1 MLKAIYEDIFCNTFS
16 QSCYVFLCGGG
27 GKEHI
32 RNKVRPLLEDEQFQI
47 LYPEDLFME
56 MLNRDKKTDLLEY
69 ENLLADNSD
78 IICVICESIGSAVEL
93 GAFIQNENIK
103 KKMVVAVNQKYAR
116 HKSFVM
122 MGPVKNLKKTNEEN
136 VVFFKK
142 DDPYALCCDLS
153 KVFRKLH
160 KKSLSNKT
168 QSFDNL
174 SAYIAFIPM
183 IVYFYQTI
191 SRKILHKSLKALLK
205 ERDCLPIRYNELF
218 NASIKYLIKS
228 GTLITEF
235 SIKEKDETLSL
246 SSKGYEETLGQIRR
260 PSASN
265 RRLSIFSF
273 RKERRLIAPNKTILH
288 DRIRCAIL
296 KEQLNM

>member
-1 MLKAIYEDIFCNTFS
+1 MLKAIYKDVFCNTFN

-27 GKEHI
+27 EKEHI
-32 RNKVRPLLEDEQFQI
+32 RNKVNALLKKEQFQI
-47 LYPEDLFME
+47 LYPEELFME
-56 MLNRDKKTDLLEY
+56 MLNRDKKSDLLEY

-78 IICVICESIGSAVEL
+78 IICIICESIGSAVEL

-116 HKSFVM
+116 DKSFVM
-122 MGPVKNLKKTNEEN
+122 MGPVKNLKKTNEESI
-136 VVFFKK
+136 VFFKK
-142 DDPYALCCDLS
+142 DDLSELCRSLS

-160 KKSLSNKT
+160 KKSVSNKN

-183 IVYFYQTI
+183 VVYFYQTI
-191 SRKILHKSLKALLK
+191 SRRTLHKNLKIFLK
-205 ERDCLPIRYNELF
+205 EREQDCFPARYNELF

-235 SIKEKDETLSL
+235 SIEEKDETLSL
-246 SSKGYEETLGQIRR
+246 SLKGYEETLGQIKRSSTSNR
-260 PSASN
+260 IPSIFN
-265 RRLSIFSF
+265 IRKKRRLS
-273 RKERRLIAPNKTILH
+273 ATN
-288 DRIRCAIL
+288 RIRCAIL